1 MNTQTKIRFSV
12 LTGMILFAALSR
24 LIPHP
29 PNFTPIAA
37 MALLGG
43 AYFLNKKWAF
53 AVPLLAMALSDMGLV
68 FIMNYE
74 FFTPMRIVIYTCFI
88 LITLIGFLLRSRVKL
103 FNVVIASLSASIL
116 FFIITNF
123 AVWAVGKDNL
133 YPMNIS
139 GLIECYITAIPFFR
153 NMLIGDL
160 FYVGVLFGSFEWA
173 KYRFPLLK
181 MSKIATR

>member
-1 MNTQTKIRFSV
+1 MNTQTKIHFSV
-12 LTGMILFAALSR
+12 LIGIILLAALSR

-37 MALLGG
+37 MALFGG
-43 AYFLNKKWAF
+43 AYFFNKKWAF
-53 AVPLLAMALSDMGLV
+53 AVPLLAMALSDIGLV

-74 FFTPMRIVIYTCFI
+74 FFTPMRIVIYGCFI
-88 LITLIGFLLRSRVKL
+88 LITCIGFLLRSKVKPL
-103 FNVVIASLSASIL
+103 NVVIGSLSASIL

-123 AVWAVGKDNL
+123 AVWAVGKGNL

-139 GLIECYITAIPFFR
+139 GLIECYIAAIPFFR

-160 FYVGVLFGSFEWA
+160 VYVGILFGTFEWA
-173 KYRFPLLK
+173 KYKFPVLK
-181 MSKIATR
+181 LAKAQKN